1 MKEYTIV
8 LSDEVAEFYSLIA
21 EKVAYK
27 IERVL
32 SDSLLRFAG
41 ELSMREINNKN
52 YTCEKLDE

>member
-21 EKVAYK
+21 EKIDYR
-27 IERVL
+27 IEMVL
-32 SDSLLRFAG
+32 SDCLLRFAG
-41 ELSMREINNKN
+41 ELSMREINNKK